1 MPVTYHI
8 DAAAGM
14 LIVLAD
20 GLITQAELIGA
31 MRAWMSD
38 PAYRPG
44 LKTLCDFSAAITVP
58 SPDELMQLVT
68 FVEENARR
76 IGHKKLAVVTAM
88 PLGSAV
94 ARQFRALTAAGPLE
108 VGVFPT
114 RYDARAWLQQ
124 AERPRADARI
134 LSSRYDEKNPR

>member
-1 MPVTYHI
+1 MPITYHI
-8 DAAAGM
+8 DRAAGI
-14 LIVLAD
+14 LFVFAD
-20 GLITQAELIGA
+20 GMITQAERIGA

-38 PAYRPG
+38 EGYRPG
-44 LKTLCDFSAAITVP
+44 LKTMCDFSAAITVP
-58 SPDELMQLVT
+58 SSDELMQLVT
-68 FVEENARR
+68 FVEENATR

-108 VGVFPT
+108 VGVFST
-114 RYDARAWLQQ
+114 RHEARAWLQQ

>member
-8 DAAAGM
+8 DREAGT
-14 LIVLAD
+14 LFVFAD
-20 GLITQAELIGA
+20 GVITQAELIGT

-44 LKTLCDFSAAITVP
+44 LKTMCDFSSAISVP
-58 SPDELMQLVT
+58 SSDELMQLVT
-68 FVEENARR
+68 FVEDNAER

-94 ARQFRALTAAGPLE
+94 ARQFRAWSAAGPLE
-108 VGVFPT
+108 VGVF
-114 RYDARAWLQQ
+114 RNRHDARAWLQQ
-124 AERPRADARI
+124 TECPRAEARI
-134 LSSRYDEKNPR
+134 LSSRYDEK

>member
-1 MPVTYHI
+1 MPITYHI
-8 DAAAGM
+8 GGEAGI
-14 LIVLAD
+14 LFVFAD
-20 GLITQAELIGA
+20 GSFTQAELIGA

-38 PAYRPG
+38 EAYRPG

-58 SPDELMQLVT
+58 SRDELMQLVT
-68 FVEENARR
+68 FVKENAGR

-108 VGVFPT
+108 VGVFRT
-114 RYDARAWLQQ
+114 RHDARAWLQQ
-124 AERPRADARI
+124 TDRPRAQARI
-134 LSSRYDEKNPR
+134 LSSRYDEK